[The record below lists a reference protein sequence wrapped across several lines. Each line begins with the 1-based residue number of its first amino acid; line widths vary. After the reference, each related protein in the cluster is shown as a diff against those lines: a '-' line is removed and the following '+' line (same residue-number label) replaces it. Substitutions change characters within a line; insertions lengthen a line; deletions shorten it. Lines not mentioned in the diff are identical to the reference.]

1 MACIDLKK
9 FIKEIFLE
17 QNITFGRVTPLE
29 KLKTFLMNARPFNT
43 NFPLIRIGSLNDGG
57 YLVPDDLSGVAAC
70 FSPGVAKVA
79 DFENQITEKNIPCF
93 LADYSVE
100 NPPFKNNLFDFE
112 RRFLGQK
119 NNEKYMTLADWVHRK
134 APEIGDLIL
143 QMDIEGAEYSVLLDS
158 DNELLKRFRILI
170 IEFHNFEGLLHSRNF
185 ELINIVF
192 QKLLKN
198 FSVVHIHPNNFSA
211 TTCYHGYEIPSDIE
225 YTFLRNDRILNSEQ
239 AIKFPHPLDAKNNP
253 ISKVDLDLPSCFYR
267 F

>member
-1 MACIDLKK
+1 MTFNVKNIIKK
-9 FIKEIFLE
+9 LFLE
-17 QNITFGRVTPLE
+17 KNITFGRVTPLE
-29 KLKTFLMNARPFNT
+29 KLTAFLLNTRPLNT

-57 YLVPDDLSGVAAC
+57 YLVPDDLSGIVAC

-79 DFENQITEKNIPCF
+79 DFENQITKKNIPCF

-100 NPPFKNNLFDFE
+100 CPHLKNTLFDFE
-112 RRFLGQK
+112 RRFLGQQ
-119 NNEKYMTLADWVHRK
+119 NNEKYMTLANWVKRK
-134 APEIGDLIL
+134 APEHGDLIL
-143 QMDIEGAEYSVLLDS
+143 QMDIEGAEYAVLLDS

-198 FSVVHIHPNNFSA
+198 FAVVHIHPNNFSA
-211 TTCYHGYEIPSDIE
+211 TTQYHSYEIPSDIE
-225 YTFLRNDRILNSEQ
+225 YTFLRNDRILNSEP
-239 AIKFPHPLDAKNNP
+239 AAKFPHTLDAKNNVN
-253 ISKVDLDLPSCFYR
+253 SKTDLELPTCFYR